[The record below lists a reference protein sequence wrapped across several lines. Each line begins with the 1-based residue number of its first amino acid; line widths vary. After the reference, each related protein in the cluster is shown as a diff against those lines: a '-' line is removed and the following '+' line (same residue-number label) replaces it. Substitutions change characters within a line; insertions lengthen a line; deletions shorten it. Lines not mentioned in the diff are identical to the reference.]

1 MKIEWLIDTIDR
13 QEDMV
18 TPWAPDRANN
28 IFYHLLIHLKLNLL
42 LSRRFFC
49 LSQVSRVCMTGVIPT
64 FCSINQFNTRE
75 LRVPFHQSTHCPF
88 LLFPLLST
96 TIPRTINSSSVTYE
110 IYKNNQINLCENFVS
125 PKSWCWLG
133 FNSVRGSLICQSLP
147 RKRNV

>member
-1 MKIEWLIDTIDR
+1 
-13 QEDMV
+13 
-18 TPWAPDRANN
+18 
-28 IFYHLLIHLKLNLL
+28 
-42 LSRRFFC
+42 
-49 LSQVSRVCMTGVIPT
+49 MTGVIPT

-125 PKSWCWLG
+125 PKREVGFQFSAGIVNLSEPSAKKKCLTFG
-133 FNSVRGSLICQSLP
+133 TVFQYKFLDAVLKKYKNSQFNSNPAIWPEHVFCLL
-147 RKRNV
+147 NLL